1 MKDKSMTNLLS
12 RIRVQLGDTYRLVK
26 ENLQVPLDFLYD
38 AAIYSRWSGTFSWS
52 RTQRTLQAYII
63 RMYHGIEVGL
73 SYPDPKPG
81 FGMKTV
87 NRLVSALEKYAKKYQ
102 LDFFCKIALNVL
114 QSYVEFNHK
123 LGIEFENL
131 NRRLQALHKQ
141 VPAALQGE
149 TGGGYINIKSTDIFL
164 PGEPGF
170 AHVIATRHSFRQYT
184 SAPVDMA
191 IIEKAVQMAIQ
202 SPSACNRQ
210 PVRVHVLQ
218 DKVVRDKI
226 LKLQNNQRG
235 WRDQPDK
242 MLLVTSS
249 VEFYRESR
257 ERYAPFID
265 GGLFAMTL
273 VWALHAQGV
282 GTCCLN
288 LNLDRAGIRRLKKAA
303 GLHQADVPIMLI
315 AAGMLPEENTVAV
328 STRRSVDQVMRI
340 L

>member
-12 RIRVQLGDTYRLVK
+12 RIRVKLGDTYRLIK
-26 ENLQVPLDFLYD
+26 ENLEVPLDFLYD
-38 AAIYSRWSGTFSWS
+38 AAIYSRWSGTFSLA

-87 NRLVSALEKYAKKYQ
+87 NRLVSALEKYAAKFKV
-102 LDFFCKIALNVL
+102 DFYCKIALNVL
-114 QSYVEFNHK
+114 QQYVEFNRN

-131 NRRLQALHKQ
+131 NRRLEELQKQ
-141 VPAALQGE
+141 VPADLEDE
-149 TGGGYINIKSTDIFL
+149 TGGGYINIKTADIFSAGA
-164 PGEPGF
+164 PEF
-170 AHVIATRHSFRQYT
+170 TRVITTRHSFRQYT

-191 IIEKAVQMAIQ
+191 KIEQAVQMAIQ

-218 DKVVRDKI
+218 DKKVRDRV
-226 LKLQNNQRG
+226 LNVQNNQRG

-242 MLLVTSS
+242 MLLVTAS

-288 LNLDRAGIRRLKKAA
+288 LNLDRKSIRRLKKAA
-303 GLHQADVPIMLI
+303 GLHKADVPIMLI
-315 AAGMLPEENTVAV
+315 AAGMLPEENNVAV
-328 STRRSVDQVMRI
+328 STRRSVAEVMRVI
-340 L
+340 